1 MVCRCLIFTSLIAV
15 DDRAHGDSSLAV
27 ELRVADKTDG
37 QMVHGS
43 YTPLGKGRFMLRLG
57 PRRKIMLLAAIALL
71 IATAGLLAASD
82 SSPPATDLSPDK
94 SPPSARQATT
104 ASAADQEGK
113 PRIEG
118 GQVNGRWREGSRLID
133 QVGSF
138 RVTGDHV
145 TFASSDG
152 KLKFEGLENLAIER
166 IARTIGDSPDQ
177 LEWTIS
183 GIITEYR
190 GANYLLVTQAVLKT
204 KSTRPRR
211 TQ

>member
-1 MVCRCLIFTSLIAV
+1 MKPVAK
-15 DDRAHGDSSLAV
+15 
-27 ELRVADKTDG
+27 VADNSNMRRVSVIDSNHK
-37 QMVHGS
+37 
-43 YTPLGKGRFMLRLG
+43 KGRFMLDLRSHQRLG
-57 PRRKIMLLAAIALL
+57 LTSRRLLAAVGISLL
-71 IATAGLLAASD
+71 LVSRAPAADD
-82 SSPPATDLSPDK
+82 SSPPASGSTMERS
-94 SPPSARQATT
+94 SSHQAAAPT
-104 ASAADQEGK
+104 ADQDNK

-145 TFASSDG
+145 TFTSSDG

-204 KSTRPRR
+204 KATRPRR
-211 TQ
+211 

>member
-1 MVCRCLIFTSLIAV
+1 LV
-15 DDRAHGDSSLAV
+15 
-27 ELRVADKTDG
+27 
-37 QMVHGS
+37 
-43 YTPLGKGRFMLRLG
+43 
-57 PRRKIMLLAAIALL
+57 LAASALS
-71 IATAGLLAASD
+71 IATAASFAASD
-82 SSPPATDLSPDK
+82 SSPAASDSPAEK
-94 SPPSARQATT
+94 SSPSARQATT
-104 ASAADQEGK
+104 AAPDQENK

-145 TFASSDG
+145 TFISSDG

-204 KSTRPRR
+204 KSTRSRR
-211 TQ
+211 AM

>member
-1 MVCRCLIFTSLIAV
+1 MLDLRSHQRLGLAPQ
-15 DDRAHGDSSLAV
+15 RLLAV
-27 ELRVADKTDG
+27 VGISLLFVA
-37 QMVHGS
+37 S
-43 YTPLGKGRFMLRLG
+43 A
-57 PRRKIMLLAAIALL
+57 LAADDASPAAG
-71 IATAGLLAASD
+71 ATAAERRATSFA
-82 SSPPATDLSPDK
+82 PP
-94 SPPSARQATT
+94 RQA
-104 ASAADQEGK
+104 APGPAADQENK

-145 TFASSDG
+145 TFTSSDG

-204 KSTRPRR
+204 KATRPRR
-211 TQ
+211 VP

>member
-1 MVCRCLIFTSLIAV
+1 MLDLRSHQRLGVASRRLLAVVGTSLLLV
-15 DDRAHGDSSLAV
+15 
-27 ELRVADKTDG
+27 
-37 QMVHGS
+37 GS
-43 YTPLGKGRFMLRLG
+43 
-57 PRRKIMLLAAIALL
+57 
-71 IATAGLLAASD
+71 
-82 SSPPATDLSPDK
+82 
-94 SPPSARQATT
+94 
-104 ASAADQEGK
+104 ASAADDAVPPRQAAAAPTADQENK

-145 TFASSDG
+145 TFTSSDG

-204 KSTRPRR
+204 KSTRQRR
-211 TQ
+211 TT